1 MIREARRGERGGIE
15 LGVERGK
22 GRSKLLIAVSPFDE
36 TKKMKPFT
44 FSVVDLLNLNS
55 KVPPAMPYI
64 PRYLA
69 PDTVVLTSKTYQVQN
84 RYQKGG
90 NLTSIASYLV
100 IYLHVL

>member
-1 MIREARRGERGGIE
+1 
-15 LGVERGK
+15 
-22 GRSKLLIAVSPFDE
+22 
-36 TKKMKPFT
+36 MKPFT
-44 FSVVDLLNLNS
+44 FSVADLLNLNS

-100 IYLHVL
+100 IYLPGTCFVICSFLLGFLYDVP